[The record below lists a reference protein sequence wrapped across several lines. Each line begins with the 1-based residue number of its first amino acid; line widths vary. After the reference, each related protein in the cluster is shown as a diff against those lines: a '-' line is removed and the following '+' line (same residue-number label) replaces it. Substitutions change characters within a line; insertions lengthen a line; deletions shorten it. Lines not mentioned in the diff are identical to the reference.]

1 MSEIF
6 NGLFWDI
13 WTQVSDSL
21 GIKSPD
27 SMHLIYSINDHQFKD
42 FSTVTD
48 LEDLNRTS
56 KPKTVL
62 LNQSS
67 EQTLLPSKSKLW
79 GLQKQGW
86 EWKPD
91 WFISIEN
98 KVWTPQS
105 HDLTGNLTIF
115 SSDGR
120 ESACNEGDLGSVP
133 VLGRFLGEWI
143 PTHSS
148 ILSWRISW
156 TEEPGSLPSMDL
168 QRVRHD
174 WATNT
179 FF

>member
-21 GIKSPD
+21 GIKSSD

-148 ILSWRISW
+148 ILAWRISW